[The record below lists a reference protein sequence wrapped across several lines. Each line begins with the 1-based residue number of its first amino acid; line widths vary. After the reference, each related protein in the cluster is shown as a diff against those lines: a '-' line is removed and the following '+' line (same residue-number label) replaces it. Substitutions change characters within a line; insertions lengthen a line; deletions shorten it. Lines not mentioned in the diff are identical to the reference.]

1 MNATVNTVHQGK
13 HGFHPCDRETY
24 LKLKVI
30 HKVYWESVFRLAA
43 WRRWDRKEPQNR
55 VQRWAGKDADNK
67 RIRVIPPVPIPE
79 PKLTPFIMKMEH
91 KKTVQTYVGDYKQ
104 WKGPATDYVWHTV
117 KIDPS
122 IYAAVQDFQNARMPV
137 IETQVRPLSLS
148 PEKIDA
154 LYQKSLEWLRG

>member
-13 HGFHPCDRETY
+13 YGFHPCNRETY

-43 WRRWDRKEPQNR
+43 WQRWDRKAPQNR

-67 RIRVIPPVPIPE
+67 RIRVIPPVPLPE
-79 PKLTPFIMKMEH
+79 PKLTPFIVKMEH
-91 KKTVQTYVGDYKQ
+91 KRAAKPHDLL
-104 WKGPATDYVWHTV
+104 WHTV

-122 IYAAVQDFQNARMPV
+122 IYAALYDYRNARTPV
-137 IETQVRPLSLS
+137 EETQVRPLSLS